1 MDLNGP
7 LAGGH
12 VICFLNHLARLERC
26 ERIRQHLCA
35 AYYPEIL
42 GMLSRPFEQPD
53 HSSFN
58 HCAHPLKILA
68 AVLERDESGPQR
80 ADNLEAAE
88 VTCRFASYDD
98 DPPKTRLRPGGKFAF
113 IWDGMYWRQLL
124 KGSCPGPPACKIGE
138 RCIDEATYAQSSG
151 VCYYR
156 AEENGQPQ
164 VGIGN
169 DPMHNESV
177 KAYIRSGCREAGCT
191 LGECKVLGRHSR
203 LRPKNLVGSG

>member
-1 MDLNGP
+1 MQRTNRQLHLRADGLLLDRSWRAEQIRLPQRGKSGEDEYEVNED
-7 LAGGH
+7 AWRARGH
-12 VICFLNHLARLERC
+12 ELR
-26 ERIRQHLCA
+26 
-35 AYYPEIL
+35 
-42 GMLSRPFEQPD
+42 
-53 HSSFN
+53 
-58 HCAHPLKILA
+58 
-68 AVLERDESGPQR
+68 AVLQ
-80 ADNLEAAE
+80 A
-88 VTCRFASYDD
+88 FDD
-98 DPPKTRLRPGGKFAF
+98 L
-113 IWDGMYWRQLL
+113 
-124 KGSCPGPPACKIGE
+124 
-138 RCIDEATYAQSSG
+138 SSG